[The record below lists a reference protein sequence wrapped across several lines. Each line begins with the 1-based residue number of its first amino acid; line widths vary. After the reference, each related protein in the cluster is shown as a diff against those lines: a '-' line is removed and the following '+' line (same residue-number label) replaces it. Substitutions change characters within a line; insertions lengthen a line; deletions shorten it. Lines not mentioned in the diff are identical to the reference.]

1 VFLLVYGW
9 TLNQMATLAKAEKMR
24 YNLHANS
31 HGGYG
36 EEVIT
41 AGCGPVIEGSIPSSH
56 PIKTPS
62 NPEGVLIKKPIYLQ
76 RTLSIPS

>member
-1 VFLLVYGW
+1 M
-9 TLNQMATLAKAEKMR
+9 TTLAKAEKMR

-56 PIKTPS
+56 PTKIRPFRVVFLYDPKR
-62 NPEGVLIKKPIYLQ
+62 E
-76 RTLSIPS
+76 LSSYGLMGSCSIES

>member
-1 VFLLVYGW
+1 
-9 TLNQMATLAKAEKMR
+9 MATLAKAKKMG
-24 YNLHANS
+24 YNLHADLY
-31 HGGYG
+31 GGYG

-62 NPEGVLIKKPIYLQ
+62 ESRG
-76 RTLSIPS
+76 SFD

>member
-1 VFLLVYGW
+1 
-9 TLNQMATLAKAEKMR
+9 MATLAKAKKMR

-62 NPEGVLIKKPIYLQ
+62 ESRG
-76 RTLSIPS
+76 SFD